1 MAEIILMKS
10 LKSIIAF
17 FCYFGTGVVALDEF
31 SQGAVHKALQV
42 SPAANAI
49 VLYLL
54 IIFWMIKIVW
64 FIYEKFILE
73 SKERNLNMDRTREE
87 IIIMRFPP
95 REEKEE
101 GP

>member
-17 FCYFGTGVVALDEF
+17 FCYFGTGVVAVDELTEG
-31 SQGAVHKALQV
+31 SVNSAIGI

-54 IIFWMIKIVW
+54 IVFWMIKIVW